1 MPHFSSSGKPNSP
14 SPLRLIGVCHFKAS
28 LLSKNPERA
37 KRKRQRLAA
46 KVGDV
51 VALFD

>member
-1 MPHFSSSGKPNSP
+1 MTG
-14 SPLRLIGVCHFKAS
+14 FKAS
-28 LLSKNPERA
+28 LLSKIPERA

-46 KVGDV
+46 KEGDV